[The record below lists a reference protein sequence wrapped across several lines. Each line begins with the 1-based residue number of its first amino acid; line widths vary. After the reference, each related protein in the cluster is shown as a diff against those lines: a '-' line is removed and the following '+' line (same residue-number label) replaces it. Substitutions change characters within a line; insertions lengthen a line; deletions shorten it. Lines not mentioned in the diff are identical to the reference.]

1 MKVKKGEQLIY
12 YKAKVLGLKSKD
24 KIALLDGKEV
34 EVKDDIIKKYPS
46 AFSKVKEVKHGNK

>member
-12 YKAKVLGLKSKD
+12 YRAKILGIKSKD
-24 KIALLDGKEV
+24 KHALLAGKEV
-34 EVKDDIIKKYPS
+34 EVKEDIVKKYPS